1 MYLILY
7 IIINFWQILKC
18 HRSIYGYTLCL
29 LDVQT
34 CLWSDYKHHCM
45 IKFLVCITANGQFHG
60 FPQFIMGGAQTFIL
74 SDIQDSLIF
83 WCPLTKSW
91 QRFKIKTDLALKQCS
106 LINPQSAAKD
116 SQMVKKMFEIHQIF
130 QMSRLKEPIR
140 RLKEFKTLEHQQPL
154 LYLPILNDIIQV
166 ISSLVNLKGPLT
178 D

>member
-45 IKFLVCITANGQFHG
+45 IKFLVCITANEAVSWVSPVYYGGSLDIHIVRYSG
-60 FPQFIMGGAQTFIL
+60 FLDLLVP
-74 SDIQDSLIF
+74 
-83 WCPLTKSW
+83 W
-91 QRFKIKTDLALKQCS
+91 QRFKIKTDLALKQCF
-106 LINPQSAAKD
+106 LIIPQSAAKG

-130 QMSRLKEPIR
+130 QMSA
-140 RLKEFKTLEHQQPL
+140 
-154 LYLPILNDIIQV
+154 YMLN
-166 ISSLVNLKGPLT
+166 NPFEG
-178 D
+178 